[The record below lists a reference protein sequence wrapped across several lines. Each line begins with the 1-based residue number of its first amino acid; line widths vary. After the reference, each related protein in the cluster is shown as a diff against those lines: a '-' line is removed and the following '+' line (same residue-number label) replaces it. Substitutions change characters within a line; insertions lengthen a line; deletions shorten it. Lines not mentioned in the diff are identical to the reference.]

1 MGNNFIGWHPG
12 CYTGCTAMAQP
23 RCRPRRLAPLS
34 RLLLLAALLLPVPPL
49 AAAGTAPLLA
59 LCAAYPPELAAL
71 HAEFGVSAERGFTE
85 TRIKGLTFWRGR
97 AGRHEVVIFRT
108 GVSLVNAA
116 YQLQIAL
123 ERFPITAILFAG
135 VAGGV
140 DPSLQ
145 VGDVVIPERWAY
157 HAEAAYLNPDGK
169 GGHVLPSFLRPR
181 AENFGMIFPNEV
193 AATREGEADFRRLQ
207 SFPADPA
214 MLAAARR
221 ALGRMPAL
229 RAGDRTVA
237 VSVGGTGVAGPV
249 FLDNAAYREW
259 VFRVWQARC
268 ADMESTALA
277 HVAWSNQVPILII
290 RGLSD
295 LAGAQRGANPID
307 TYETPVSGIATRV
320 LRAVVEE
327 L

>member
-1 MGNNFIGWHPG
+1 MLHP
-12 CYTGCTAMAQP
+12 
-23 RCRPRRLAPLS
+23 RPRPRITARLTALICVGV
-34 RLLLLAALLLPVPPL
+34 LLLPGGPV
-49 AAAGTAPLLA
+49 AAAEKPPLLA
-59 LCAAYPPELAAL
+59 LCAAYPPEVAAL
-71 HAEFGVSAERGFTE
+71 HAEFGVSPERGFTE
-85 TRIKGLTFWRGR
+85 TRIKGLSFWRGR
-97 AGRHEVVIFRT
+97 TGRHEVVIFRT

-116 YQLQIAL
+116 YQLQLAL
-123 ERFPITAILFAG
+123 ERFPITGILFAG

-169 GGHVLPSFLRPR
+169 GGHVLPPFLRPK

-193 AATREGEADFRRLQ
+193 AATREGETGFRRIPA
-207 SFPADPA
+207 FPADPA
-214 MLAAARR
+214 LLAAARR
-221 ALGRMPAL
+221 AVERLPAL
-229 RAGDRTVA
+229 RSGGRTVA

-249 FLDNAAYREW
+249 FLDHAGYREW

-277 HVAWSNQVPILII
+277 HVAWSNEVPILII

-307 TYETPVSGIATRV
+307 THEAPVSGIAARV

>member
-1 MGNNFIGWHPG
+1 M
-12 CYTGCTAMAQP
+12 
-23 RCRPRRLAPLS
+23 
-34 RLLLLAALLLPVPPL
+34 LLLPAGPL
-49 AAAGTAPLLA
+49 AAAEKPPLLA
-59 LCAAYPPELAAL
+59 LCAAYPPEVAAL
-71 HAEFGVSAERGFTE
+71 HAEFGVSPERGFTE
-85 TRIKGLTFWRGR
+85 TRIKGLSFWRGR
-97 AGRHEVVIFRT
+97 TGRHEVVIFRT

-116 YQLQIAL
+116 YQLQLAL
-123 ERFPITAILFAG
+123 ERFPITGILFAG

-157 HAEAAYLNPDGK
+157 HAEA
-169 GGHVLPSFLRPR
+169 FLRPK

-193 AATREGEADFRRLQ
+193 AATREGEAGFRRIPA
-207 SFPADPA
+207 FPADSA
-214 MLAAARR
+214 LLAAARR
-221 ALGRMPAL
+221 AVARLPAL
-229 RAGDRTVA
+229 RSGDRTVA

-249 FLDNAAYREW
+249 FLDHAGYREW

-277 HVAWSNQVPILII
+277 HVAWSNEVPILII

-307 TYETPVSGIATRV
+307 THEAPVAGIAARV

>member
-1 MGNNFIGWHPG
+1 MTASRFHP
-12 CYTGCTAMAQP
+12 CFSSFSF
-23 RCRPRRLAPLS
+23 RLA
-34 RLLLLAALLLPVPPL
+34 LLAALLLPAL
-49 AAAGTAPLLA
+49 RAAETDRPPLLA
-59 LCAAYPPELAAL
+59 LCAAYPPEMAAL
-71 HAEFGVSAERGFTE
+71 RAYLGAQPEKGFTE
-85 TRIKGLTFWRGR
+85 TRIKGLSFWRGR
-97 AGRHEVVIFRT
+97 VGRHEVVLFRT

-123 ERFPITAILFAG
+123 ERFPITAVLFAG

-169 GGHVLPSFLRPR
+169 GGHVLPSFLRPKV
-181 AENFGMIFPNEV
+181 ENFGMIFPNEV
-193 AATREGEADFRRLQ
+193 AATRDGEADFRRIPA
-207 SFPADPA
+207 FPADPA
-214 MLAAARR
+214 LLAAARR
-221 ALGRMPAL
+221 AVTKLPTL
-229 RAGDRTVA
+229 RAGGRTVA

-249 FLDNAAYREW
+249 FLDHAEYREW

-277 HVAWSNQVPILII
+277 HVAWSNQVPILIV

-307 TYETPVSGIATRV
+307 THEAPVSVVAARV

>member
-1 MGNNFIGWHPG
+1 MSPLRFP
-12 CYTGCTAMAQP
+12 P
-23 RCRPRRLAPLS
+23 RCT
-34 RLLLLAALLLPVPPL
+34 LLALRLVWLATLLFP
-49 AAAGTAPLLA
+49 AARAAEGGRAPLLA

-71 HAEFGVSAERGFTE
+71 RTEFGVQPERGFTE
-85 TRIKGLTFWRGR
+85 TRVKGLSFWQGR

-116 YQLQIAL
+116 YQLQLAL
-123 ERFPITAILFAG
+123 ERFPITAVLFAG

-169 GGHVLPSFLRPR
+169 GGHVLPSFLQPKV
-181 AENFGMIFPNEV
+181 ENFGMIFPNEV
-193 AATREGEADFRRLQ
+193 AAVREGEADFRRIPA
-207 SFPADPA
+207 FPADPA
-214 MLAAARR
+214 LLAAARR
-221 ALGRMPAL
+221 AVTKLPAL
-229 RAGDRTVA
+229 RAAGRTVA

-249 FLDNAAYREW
+249 FLDHAAYREW

-277 HVAWSNQVPILII
+277 HVAWSNQVPILIV

-307 TYETPVSGIATRV
+307 TNEAPVSGVAARV

>member
-1 MGNNFIGWHPG
+1 MPDPCRRPASLFRFPG
-12 CYTGCTAMAQP
+12 LIC
-23 RCRPRRLAPLS
+23 LV
-34 RLLLLAALLLPVPPL
+34 ALLLPVLPVK
-49 AAAGTAPLLA
+49 AASNPPLLA

-71 HAEFGVSAERGFTE
+71 RAEFGVQPGGGFTE

-169 GGHVLPSFLRPR
+169 GGHVLPPFLRPKV
-181 AENFGMIFPNEV
+181 ENFGMIFPNEV
-193 AATREGEADFRRLQ
+193 AATREAEADFRRIAA
-207 SFPADPA
+207 FPADPA
-214 MLAAARR
+214 LLAAARR
-221 ALGRMPAL
+221 AVGKLPEL
-229 RAGDRTVA
+229 RTGGRTVA

-249 FLDNAAYREW
+249 FLDHAGYREW
-259 VFRVWQARC
+259 VHRVWQARC

-277 HVAWSNQVPILII
+277 HVAWSNEVPILII

-307 TYETPVSGIATRV
+307 THEAPVSGIAARV
-320 LRAVVEE
+320 LRAVVDE